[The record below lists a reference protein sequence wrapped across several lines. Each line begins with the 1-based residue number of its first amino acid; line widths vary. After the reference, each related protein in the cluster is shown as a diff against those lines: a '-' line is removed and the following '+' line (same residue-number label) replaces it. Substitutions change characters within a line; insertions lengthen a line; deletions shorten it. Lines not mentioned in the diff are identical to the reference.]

1 MFSDEWPDKRGK
13 LGPVYGIAGGT
24 HGVRSGRIGKKVKS
38 KSKFV
43 KAESKYNDALGTL
56 RPYSSNRVTYFVFD
70 RDNSRDPRW

>member
-13 LGPVYGIAGGT
+13 LGPVYGIAPGT